1 MSAMKSYDV
10 FGNIAV
16 LKFRREIKVKDRRR
30 FAEDFLKKNKSIS
43 TVLEKTE
50 GFKGRLR
57 KQSTRFLAGEKTKE
71 ALYKENG
78 CEFRLNVDT
87 CYFSPR
93 LSTDRKDV
101 ASMVKKGEN
110 VLVMFG
116 GVAPYAIVIA
126 KNSKAGRV
134 VSVELSRECS
144 KYALI
149 NVKRNKLKNV
159 RIVQGDVRRVI
170 GRGKKIDE
178 KFDRIMMARPNLKDD
193 FLDVAFSVSK
203 KNTMIHYHGFYEE
216 DKLQDL
222 KDLIIKRAKD
232 CRKRIRMI
240 GIKKAG
246 NIGARKYRYRADFK
260 VLN

>member
-16 LKFRREIKVKDRRR
+16 LKFRREVKVKNRRR
-30 FAEDFLKKNKSIS
+30 FAENFLKKNKSIS

-50 GFKGRLR
+50 GFKGRFR

-93 LSTDRKDV
+93 LSSDRKEIAEKV
-101 ASMVKKGEN
+101 RKGEKI
-110 VLVMFG
+110 LVMFG
-116 GVAPYAIVIA
+116 GVGPYAIVIA
-126 KNSKAGRV
+126 RNSRAGKV
-134 VSVELSRECS
+134 VIVEISRECS
-144 KYALI
+144 KYALQ
-149 NVKRNKLKNV
+149 NVKRNKLNNV
-159 RIVQGDVRRVI
+159 EVFQGDVRRLI
-170 GRGKKIDE
+170 GKGKKVNEI
-178 KFDRIMMARPNLKDD
+178 FDRIVMARPNLKDD

-203 KNTMIHYHGFYEE
+203 PGSVIHYHGFYEE